1 MSELLKTKNLTCKR
15 SEKIIINNLN
25 FTIPQG
31 KNVEV
36 IGSNGSGKTTL
47 LRALLGLVPETEGEI
62 LWHGKNIKQVEN
74 NFYKSCFYQGHKLG
88 IKKSLTVLENLK
100 HPNFPLIS
108 KKEKLYSA
116 AKKVGISDLMHRV
129 SSNLSVGQI
138 KRIALARLLICDFDL
153 YLIDEPFTALDNEGT
168 DLIQS
173 IIVEL
178 NNRGSS
184 FLVTGH
190 RESELISDKIYLGD
204 TGE

>member
-25 FTIPQG
+25 FAIPQG

-173 IIVEL
+173 IIAEL

-190 RESELISDKIYLGD
+190 RLSLIHI
-204 TGE
+204 

>member
-1 MSELLKTKNLTCKR
+1 VSELLKTKNLTCKR

-25 FTIPQG
+25 FAIPQG

-173 IIVEL
+173 IIAEL

-204 TGE
+204 TDE

>member
-1 MSELLKTKNLTCKR
+1 VSELLKTKNLTCKR

-25 FTIPQG
+25 FAIPQG

-108 KKEKLYSA
+108 EEEKLYSA

-190 RESELISDKIYLGD
+190 RESELISDKIYLDD
-204 TGE
+204 TDE

>member
-25 FTIPQG
+25 FAIPQG

-88 IKKSLTVLENLK
+88 IKESLTVLENLE

-173 IIVEL
+173 IIAEL

-204 TGE
+204 TDE

>member
-184 FLVTGH
+184 FLVTRH

>member
-25 FTIPQG
+25 FAIPQG

-88 IKKSLTVLENLK
+88 IKKSLTVLENIK

-204 TGE
+204 TDE

>member
-25 FTIPQG
+25 FAIPQG

-108 KKEKLYSA
+108 EEEKLYSA

-173 IIVEL
+173 IIAEL

-204 TGE
+204 TDE

>member
-25 FTIPQG
+25 FAIPQG

-153 YLIDEPFTALDNEGT
+153 YLIDEPFTALVNEGT

-173 IIVEL
+173 IIAEL
-178 NNRGSS
+178 NYSGSS

-204 TGE
+204 TDE

>member
-1 MSELLKTKNLTCKR
+1 VSELLKTKNLTCKR

>member
-25 FTIPQG
+25 FAIPQG

-108 KKEKLYSA
+108 EKEKLYTA

-173 IIVEL
+173 IIAEL

-204 TGE
+204 TDE

>member
-25 FTIPQG
+25 FAIPQG

-108 KKEKLYSA
+108 KKDKLYSA

-168 DLIQS
+168 DLIKS
-173 IIVEL
+173 IIAEL
-178 NNRGSS
+178 NNRGSY

-204 TGE
+204 TDE

>member
-25 FTIPQG
+25 FAIPQG

-108 KKEKLYSA
+108 EEEKLYSA

-190 RESELISDKIYLGD
+190 RESELISDKIYLDD
-204 TGE
+204 TDE